1 VSYET
6 EELEQMALEVIK
18 EHRIP
23 KISYAP
29 AYMPCSK
36 STFFKRDLHKS
47 DLLKDEVYKNRVDR
61 KLTLIGK
68 MEDSDS
74 ASAQIAALKLL
85 ADEEE
90 FGRLAGQK
98 IDHTTKGEK
107 VTGFEIVDPNADT
120 AKAD

>member
-1 VSYET
+1 MSYET
-6 EELEQMALEVIK
+6 EELEKMALEAII
-18 EHRIP
+18 EHKIP

-29 AYMPCSK
+29 AYMPCSE

-47 DLLKDEVYKNRVDR
+47 ELLKDEVYKNRIER
-61 KLTLIGK
+61 KLKLIGR

-98 IDHTTKGEK
+98 IDHTSKGESI
-107 VTGFEIVDPNADT
+107 TGFEIADPNEDT
-120 AKAD
+120 A